1 MRIYLIRHV
10 ATEYN
15 LSGVYMGRTNDISID
30 NNQAIAFNLKIASNK
45 KLFESTPVILS
56 SPATRC
62 LQTARLVTTVVNT
75 TMQVIADEGFMETN
89 MGCFEGKTAEVIK
102 KEYPKEFELWQRSAP
117 DFVFP
122 GGESYLAVQ
131 QRSYDALNVVVAK
144 SSDLGDMII
153 VTHVDVIKML
163 IFKILGVSVEMK
175 KFLYIDN
182 GSLSCLETYKD
193 GYKVKFMNL

>member
-1 MRIYLIRHV
+1 
-10 ATEYN
+10 
-15 LSGVYMGRTNDISID
+15 MGRTRDISID
-30 NNQAIAFNLKIASNK
+30 SNQAITFNLKIASNK

-75 TMQVIADEGFMETN
+75 TTMQVIADEGFMETN
-89 MGCFEGKTAEVIK
+89 MGGFEGKTAEVIK
-102 KEYPKEFELWQRSAP
+102 KEYPKEFELWQRSLSS
-117 DFVFP
+117 FVFP
-122 GGESYLAVQ
+122 DGESYLAVQ
-131 QRSYDALNVVVAK
+131 QRSYDALNAAVAR
-144 SSDLGDMII
+144 SSDLGDLII

-163 IFKILGVSVEMK
+163 IFKILGISVEMK

-182 GSLSCLETYKD
+182 GSISCLETYKD